1 MNNVQ
6 GNLFRPLILPNGLSL
21 ENRFVL
27 SPMVTNSSTSEGFVT
42 DDDIAYAVRRAKS
55 APLQITGAAYVTE
68 YGQLFE
74 YGFSVSKDEDIPGL
88 TKLAK
93 AMKSKG
99 AKAVLQLT
107 HAGRFSSHT
116 LARHGYV
123 YGPSPMQ
130 LQSPYPHQV
139 KELTHKDILMI
150 IDEYVQATRRA
161 IQAGFD
167 GVEISSAQR
176 LLIQT
181 FFSTFSNQ
189 RKDEYGPQT
198 LTNRCR
204 LGLEVFKAVQKVIRE
219 EAESDFILG
228 FRAMP
233 EETRGSQIG
242 YSIEEFME
250 FLEKI
255 LAIAQVDYLAIAS
268 WGHDVFRNTIR
279 SEGVYKGQLVNQ
291 VIFEHFGDRVPI
303 MATGGINSAS
313 KVFEA
318 LQHAH
323 MVGAS
328 TPLVVDPEFLQ
339 KIKAKRSDQINLRI
353 KVSDLEGLAIPKASF
368 KDIVPLMDYGESLPK
383 EAREVFRELRSNYRE
398 ER

>member
-6 GNLFRPLILPNGLSL
+6 GNLFRPLTLPNGLSL

-139 KELTHKDILMI
+139 KELTHKDILRI
-150 IDEYVQATRRA
+150 IDEYVQATR
-161 IQAGFD
+161 
-167 GVEISSAQR
+167 
-176 LLIQT
+176 
-181 FFSTFSNQ
+181 
-189 RKDEYGPQT
+189 
-198 LTNRCR
+198 
-204 LGLEVFKAVQKVIRE
+204 
-219 EAESDFILG
+219 
-228 FRAMP
+228 
-233 EETRGSQIG
+233 
-242 YSIEEFME
+242 
-250 FLEKI
+250 
-255 LAIAQVDYLAIAS
+255 
-268 WGHDVFRNTIR
+268 
-279 SEGVYKGQLVNQ
+279 
-291 VIFEHFGDRVPI
+291 
-303 MATGGINSAS
+303 
-313 KVFEA
+313 
-318 LQHAH
+318 
-323 MVGAS
+323 
-328 TPLVVDPEFLQ
+328 
-339 KIKAKRSDQINLRI
+339 
-353 KVSDLEGLAIPKASF
+353 
-368 KDIVPLMDYGESLPK
+368 
-383 EAREVFRELRSNYRE
+383 
-398 ER
+398 

>member
-1 MNNVQ
+1 M
-6 GNLFRPLILPNGLSL
+6 
-21 ENRFVL
+21 
-27 SPMVTNSSTSEGFVT
+27 
-42 DDDIAYAVRRAKS
+42 
-55 APLQITGAAYVTE
+55 
-68 YGQLFE
+68 
-74 YGFSVSKDEDIPGL
+74 
-88 TKLAK
+88 
-93 AMKSKG
+93 
-99 AKAVLQLT
+99 
-107 HAGRFSSHT
+107 
-116 LARHGYV
+116 
-123 YGPSPMQ
+123 
-130 LQSPYPHQV
+130 
-139 KELTHKDILMI
+139 
-150 IDEYVQATRRA
+150 
-161 IQAGFD
+161 
-167 GVEISSAQR
+167 
-176 LLIQT
+176 
-181 FFSTFSNQ
+181 
-189 RKDEYGPQT
+189 
-198 LTNRCR
+198 TNRCR

-228 FRAMP
+228 FRATP

-279 SEGVYKGQLVNQ
+279 SEGIYKGQLVNQ

-353 KVSDLEGLAIPKASF
+353 KVSDLEGLAIPKTSF

>member
-6 GNLFRPLILPNGLSL
+6 GNLFRPLTLPNGLSL

-55 APLQITGAAYVTE
+55 APLQITGAAYITE

-139 KELTHKDILMI
+139 KELTHKDILRI

-219 EAESDFILG
+219 EAENIAKTLDIWMLGNKDFNE
-228 FRAMP
+228 FATFP
-233 EETRGSQIG
+233 T
-242 YSIEEFME
+242 IEEANHYQLTPE
-250 FLEKI
+250 QKAKI
-255 LAIAQVDYLAIAS
+255 KSNRHRMIVGDPKQVKESLDA
-268 WGHDVFRNTIR
+268 
-279 SEGVYKGQLVNQ
+279 LVN
-291 VIFEHFGDRVPI
+291 
-303 MATGGINSAS
+303 AS
-313 KVFEA
+313 QAEE
-318 LQHAH
+318 LLLI
-323 MVGAS
+323 
-328 TPLVVDPEFLQ
+328 PLVPGL
-339 KIKAKRSDQINLRI
+339 DQRI
-353 KVSDLEGLAIPKASF
+353 K
-368 KDIVPLMDYGESLPK
+368 SLK
-383 EAREVFRELRSNYRE
+383 LLSQLY
-398 ER
+398 